1 MSIVG
6 KRLSKWRKKNEAR
19 LRETKYTVLSIVK
32 SPTPLFGLVL
42 VVFMFLVA
50 VLADVLAVYPN
61 VTRPGQFLLPPSL
74 EHLFGTDDLGRDVF
88 ARVVHGSRI
97 SLYIGF
103 AVVAISMPI
112 GVLIGL
118 ASGYLGGKAD
128 ELSMRVTD
136 IFLSIPSLVF
146 AILIMAVLG
155 PSVNNAILAIA
166 ITLWPRYARLTRG
179 TALSVRE
186 TLFVE
191 AARSYSAG
199 DLRIMF
205 RHILPN
211 TLAPLTV
218 QASFDIGTGILTA
231 ASLGFIGLGVPPPTP
246 EWGALIS
253 YARTYLPDYWWYAF
267 FPGMAIVLS
276 VLGFNLLGDGLR
288 DALDPRLRQ

>member
-1 MSIVG
+1 MFW
-6 KRLSKWRKKNEAR
+6 KRLKGWQKKRAAR
-19 LRETKYTVLSIVK
+19 IKETKYAVLSLVK
-32 SPTPLFGLVL
+32 SPTPLFGLL
-42 VVFMFLVA
+42 IIIAMFLMA
-50 VLADVLAVYPN
+50 LLADFIVQYPN
-61 VTRPGQFLLPPSL
+61 LTDPANSLHPPSMQ
-74 EHLFGTDDLGRDVF
+74 HLFGTDDLGRDVF

-103 AVVAISMPI
+103 AVVILSMPI

-118 ASGYLGGKAD
+118 VSGYYGGKID
-128 ELSMRVTD
+128 ELVMRITD
-136 IFLSIPSLVF
+136 IFFAIPSLVF
-146 AILIMAVLG
+146 AILIMAALG
-155 PSVNNAILAIA
+155 ASANNAIIAIA
-166 ITLWPRYARLTRG
+166 VTLWPRYARLTRG
-179 TALSVRE
+179 MALSVRE

-211 TLAPLTV
+211 TLAPITV

-276 VLGFNLLGDGLR
+276 VLGFNLFGDGLR
-288 DALDPRLRQ
+288 DTLDPRLRT

>member
-1 MSIVG
+1 MN
-6 KRLSKWRKKNEAR
+6 KWRKKNEAR
-19 LRETKYTVLSIVK
+19 IRETKYTILSILK
-32 SPTPLFGLVL
+32 SPTPLFGLVI
-42 VVFMFLVA
+42 VVAMFLMA
-50 VLADVLAVYPN
+50 LLADLIVAYPN
-61 VTRPGQFLLPPSL
+61 ITQPGEFLLPPTM

-103 AVVAISMPI
+103 AVVAIAMPI

-118 ASGYLGGKAD
+118 ASGYLAGLAD
-128 ELSMRVTD
+128 ELSMRITD
-136 IFLSIPSLVF
+136 IFLAIPSLVF
-146 AILIMAVLG
+146 AILIMAMLG
-155 PSVNNAILAIA
+155 PSANNAILAIA
-166 ITLWPRYARLTRG
+166 VTLWPRYARLSRG
-179 TALSVRE
+179 AALSVRE

-199 DLRIMF
+199 GFRIMF

-211 TLAPLTV
+211 TLAPIMV

-246 EWGALIS
+246 EWGALVS
-253 YARTYLPDYWWYAF
+253 YARTYLPGYWWYAF
-267 FPGMAIVLS
+267 FPGMAIVLA